1 LTLAL
6 GVPKIK
12 LDVLKMSIEL
22 DLVLFLIIALLAF
35 WLAVVSVF
43 YFRLN
48 RHYCRLVSGSKTKD
62 LRAALEKLL
71 DQSDLNRREIRE
83 VERQVVILNEK
94 NLTNLQKI
102 GLIRFNPLADTGGN
116 QSFAL
121 ALLDGQGSGLVVS
134 TLHSRQSTRI
144 YAKPLFKGK
153 PQGFDLSVE
162 EKQALS
168 QALGRKKKG

>member
-1 LTLAL
+1 
-6 GVPKIK
+6 
-12 LDVLKMSIEL
+12 MSFES
-22 DLVLFLIIALLAF
+22 DSVLFLILSLLVL
-35 WLAVVSVF
+35 WLAIISVF

-48 RHYCRLVSGSKTKD
+48 RHYRRLIGGAKTKD
-62 LRAALEKLL
+62 LKAVLEKLL
-71 DQSDLNRREIRE
+71 DHSELNRREIKE
-83 VERQVVILNEK
+83 VEKQIGVLDKKHLI
-94 NLTNLQKI
+94 NLQKI
-102 GLIRFNPLADTGGN
+102 GLIRFNSLADTGGN

-121 ALLDGQGSGLVVS
+121 ALLDGQGNGLVVS

-153 PQGFDLSVE
+153 PQGFDLSIE